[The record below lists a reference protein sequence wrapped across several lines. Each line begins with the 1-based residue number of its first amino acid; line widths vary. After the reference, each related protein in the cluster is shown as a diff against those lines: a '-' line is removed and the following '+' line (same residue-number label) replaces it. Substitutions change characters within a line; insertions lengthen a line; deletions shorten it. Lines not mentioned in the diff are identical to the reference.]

1 MKKRNGLVSLFGVS
15 LVATVLLAGCSGL
28 ANPPKKARVTFD
40 ASRITCTL
48 SQGAREGIS
57 SGTMIAENTALYF
70 TADIPQGK
78 AVKEWTVNGKARSSV
93 ESFLYYVNLKELK
106 LKDGAEITVGVSDQ
120 DAQPVIVTFDKE
132 KVLAYKLV
140 NDPREYPHE
149 KGTSIDSGTTYAAG
163 SWLRF
168 EAKPLKGK
176 MVDYWTVNGK
186 QGRGMS
192 ANGTY
197 VYEVRLADAVKTKDT
212 ATVAVSFTE
221 KEAMVAL
228 TFDAAKVTCSYYDEH
243 GNSVSVLSGK
253 KLPLG
258 TKVTFNAK
266 NIETGK
272 TIENWYVSEHKQ
284 EVKESASASFTYVI
298 DARDIKDRGI
308 AIRYELTNEK
318 KVTVKFDEAKIY
330 SVDATDKQWAEDK
343 VFTFYAR
350 LAENESVKT
359 WMVNGI
365 NGRDITED
373 ASSDKSYVSYT
384 VLLSDAKDGV
394 IEISYTTTTTKV
406 KVEFEKNDIFCTQA
420 SGKEWS
426 EGTRFEF
433 KAKVPAGE
441 VFEGWYING
450 KRQNNNSKTFYYP
463 INMEDA
469 KDGVITVTRKLY
481 DKVKITFDKDK
492 VQVQNRALQELESGA
507 LCAEGEDLVL
517 TAKID
522 VSQVVD
528 KWLING
534 FKASDL
540 WGNST
545 QYRVHNRN
553 AKTEGDA
560 KVISIGLEAKARP
573 AAPDT
578 KVTVTFDKTTM
589 SCTRDDAATSAQIAV
604 EPGTEL
610 DMATLG
616 YNERK
621 LTFTATLQAGEAVA
635 AWRVNGVVKSSGW
648 GVSNT
653 YLYTIDKDDF
663 EGGVRSITITYDKK

>member
-48 SQGAREGIS
+48 SQGARTEIS

-70 TADIPQGK
+70 TADLPQGK

-106 LKDGAEITVGVSDQ
+106 LKDGAEITVGVSYQ
-120 DAQPVIVTFDKE
+120 DAQPVTVTFDKE
-132 KVLAYKLV
+132 KVLAYKV
-140 NDPREYPHE
+140 VKGSHGE
-149 KGTSIDSGTTYAAG
+149 GTSIDSGTTYAAG
-163 SWLRF
+163 SLLRF

-186 QGRGMS
+186 QGRGWS
-192 ANGTY
+192 TNGTY
-197 VYEVRLADAVKTKDT
+197 EYEVYLADAVKTNNT
-212 ATVAVSFTE
+212 ATVDVSFTE
-221 KEAMVAL
+221 KKGMVAL
-228 TFDAAKVTCSYYDEH
+228 TFDAAKVTCSYRDQES
-243 GNSVSVLSGK
+243 GNDVSVLSGK
-253 KLPLG
+253 ELPLG
-258 TKVTFNAK
+258 TKVTFKAK

-284 EVKESASASFTYVI
+284 EVKESASDFFTYVI
-298 DARDIKDRGI
+298 DARDIKEGGI

-330 SVDATDKQWAEDK
+330 SVDATDKQWAENK

-365 NGRDITED
+365 NGRDITGKVP
-373 ASSDKSYVSYT
+373 SDKSYVSYT
-384 VLLSDAKDGV
+384 VRLSDAKDGV

-450 KRQNNNSKTFYYP
+450 KRRHGSETFRYS

-492 VQVQNRALQELESGA
+492 VQVQNRARQELESGA

-522 VSQVVD
+522 ASQVVD
-528 KWLING
+528 KWIING
-534 FKASDL
+534 FKGFQLS
-540 WGNST
+540 GNYVQFEVNNSK
-545 QYRVHNRN
+545 
-553 AKTEGDA
+553 AKTDGDA
-560 KVISIGLEAKARP
+560 KVISIAFEAKA
-573 AAPDT
+573 AATDT

-589 SCTRDDAATSAQIAV
+589 SCTRHDYMTSTDVPV
-604 EPGTEL
+604 EPNDQLEPSTQ
-610 DMATLG
+610 
-616 YNERK
+616 
-621 LTFTATLQAGEAVA
+621 LTFTATLQPGEAVA
-635 AWRVNGVVKSSGW
+635 AWRVNGVVKQSGW
-648 GVSNT
+648 GVSGT
-653 YLYTIDKDDF
+653 YTYTIDENDF
-663 EGGVRSITITYDKK
+663 EGGVRSITITYDKE